1 MINYKLHVSFDG
13 SQSVTKTFAGSDR
26 VLQIPFDPNN
36 TDYQEY
42 LKWLAEGNTPLPPDP
57 TPEPEPLTAQ
67 QKLEA
72 AGLTIEELKG
82 LLGL

>member
-1 MINYKLHVSFDG
+1 VTYKFFKNSFTG
-13 SQSVTKTFAGSDR
+13 E
-26 VLQIPFDPNN
+26 VLYVVNTATNAFIPPDPAN
-36 TDYQEY
+36 TDYQQY
-42 LKWLAEGNTPLPPDP
+42 LKWLEEGNTPLPPDP
-57 TPEPEPLTAQ
+57 EPTPEPLTAQ